1 MSDVIIN
8 VDDPEVIVTDEYS
21 ADYDLPIASSNT
33 LGGVKIGDNV
43 NIESDGTI
51 SIPVAS
57 ADTAGVIKVGT
68 NLSIDE
74 NGVLSGQAGG
84 SVTIDSALS
93 TVSTNPVQN
102 RVITNNINS
111 LSSDIGETQSSVAG
125 LNDDFETL
133 TGTVTTLGTTVASQG
148 NTLNGL
154 STTVST
160 NTDDISTL
168 NSTLSTATSDITDLD
183 TRLDTAEDNITTQ
196 GNAIVTLQG
205 VVDSVTVLF
214 NEVAAGTTIDSNV
227 WTDGN
232 VQISRRG
239 RTGIVNISLEGSLT
253 VNSMGSALIYTQV
266 DQDNLPAYKTTACLY
281 TDHGVVFGEFDTDGK
296 LYIYNNSNNN
306 IQLSYLEGSI
316 PVLYV

>member
-1 MSDVIIN
+1 MSDIVIN

-21 ADYDLPIASSNT
+21 SQYDLPIASSET
-33 LGGVKIGDNV
+33 LGGVKIGDN
-43 NIESDGTI
+43 IDIASDGTI
-51 SIPVAS
+51 SVPVAS
-57 ADTAGVIKVGT
+57 ADTAGVIKVGA

-102 RVITNNINS
+102 RVITNALNSATGDIATIQGNIVTING
-111 LSSDIGETQSSVAG
+111 DIGDVEESISTVSATVTNQGNSITALQTSVSANTNNIATNTGNIASNTSAING
-125 LNDDFETL
+125 LNTR
-133 TGTVTTLGTTVASQG
+133 LGT
-148 NTLNGL
+148 
-154 STTVST
+154 
-160 NTDDISTL
+160 
-168 NSTLSTATSDITDLD
+168 
-183 TRLDTAEDNITTQ
+183 AENNITTQ
-196 GNAIVTLQG
+196 GNAIATLQG

-281 TDHGVVFGEFDTDGK
+281 TDNGVVFGEFGTDGK